1 MSTKSEKWSL
11 TKLPPKG
18 HVDVGMFF
26 WGLLEMSQAEK
37 ERLNLPSRWLENHRL
52 WRGGS
57 TYRGMKQKNSVTAN
71 LVFSNIN
78 RTVANLTAKNPVAE
92 VVSLDA
98 GYLLDADGNEVLD
111 PQTGEPI
118 PDDTDSK
125 MTSKL
130 KAWWNESEQNSSL
143 VDTTLEMETY
153 GITIEKAIYD
163 IKEKRGDVVVIDPF
177 AVILAPGYYETLN
190 DAPFVGQAYPE
201 RCDAIESLF
210 ELEEGDVTPD
220 DVYSLMGQEREDN
233 RPRLSGLTAGSAAAP
248 SNYGG
253 GKTMHPRQQDGG
265 FDVAL
270 VAEIWVRDLTKTP
283 VYEYTID
290 EMDPE
295 AEPKKTKIG
304 EELQYPGG
312 IRVVTITNQGT
323 LVLADRPNPNVNPAI
338 DREMQVNTYLYDHFP
353 FWHAV
358 SYKDTTSIW
367 GFAAAEQ
374 VGDLAEKCS
383 ELLSRV
389 YKYLARI
396 MMPPLVIPVDTGLT
410 ENDVNNDPGLILTPS
425 SSATSG
431 SIRFIEVPSLPADTW
446 RIYEKLT
453 SMFDRVYQIEDADRG
468 DTPQRI
474 IAASAI
480 VALQERNAVLMRH
493 KIRSVDYLIR
503 QRGRAAISFF
513 QNFGVVTE
521 PVKVDDEVQSIKGI
535 DLIGR
540 KFQFIVESGSTI
552 PQTTL
557 QVSEMAMDLA
567 KMNRIDTQGLLE
579 ALQFPNWRK
588 IVERMAESGDQLDQ
602 AAQMFIEAGIDE
614 QTMAQLV
621 QMAKQPQGGPG
632 AGVPGSSKQ
641 PTPPAPVVTG
651 G

>member
-1 MSTKSEKWSL
+1 MTAEKWTLSN
-11 TKLPPKG
+11 PPPAG
-18 HVDVGMFF
+18 HPEVGRFF

-37 ERLNLPSRWLENHRL
+37 ERLNLPTRWLENHRL

-57 TYRGMKQKNSVTAN
+57 TLRNMKNKNSVTAN

-92 VVSLDA
+92 VVSLDG
-98 GYLLDADGNEVLD
+98 GYELDEQGQPVLD
-111 PQTGEPI
+111 PQTGEPVI
-118 PDDTDSK
+118 DETDSK
-125 MTSKL
+125 ITAKL
-130 KAWWNESEQNSSL
+130 KGWWNESEQNASL
-143 VDTTLEMETY
+143 VDTTLQMETY
-153 GITIEKAIYD
+153 GITIEKAVYD
-163 IKEKRGDVVVIDPF
+163 IREKRGDVVVVDPF
-177 AVILAPGYYETLN
+177 AVIMAPGYYETLN
-190 DAPFVGQAYPE
+190 DMPFVGQAYPE
-201 RCDAIESLF
+201 RCDAIESMFNL
-210 ELEEGDVTPD
+210 DADTVTPD

-233 RPRLSGLTAGSAAAP
+233 RPMMYGTRAGSVAAP

-253 GKTMHPRQQDGG
+253 DKTMHPRQAMNGG
-265 FDVAL
+265 IDQAL
-270 VAEIWVRDLTKTP
+270 VAEIWIRDLTKVP
-283 VYEYTID
+283 VYAE
-290 EMDPE
+290 EMILDRE
-295 AEPKKTKIG
+295 TGEQTTKKAKTG
-304 EELQYPGG
+304 EELKYPGG
-312 IRVVTITNQGT
+312 IRVVTITNKGG

-338 DREMQVNTYLYDHFP
+338 SRDNQVNTYLYDHFP

-389 YKYLARI
+389 YRYLARL
-396 MMPPLVIPVDTGLT
+396 MMPPLVIPQDTGLT
-410 ENDVNNDPGLILTPS
+410 ENDVNNDPGLILTPV

-431 SIRFIEVPSLPADTW
+431 AIRFVEVPSLPTDTW

-453 SMFDRVYQIEDADRG
+453 SIFDRVYQIEDADRG
-468 DTPQRI
+468 DTPNRI

-513 QNFGVVTE
+513 QNFGVITE
-521 PVKVDDEVQSIKGI
+521 PVKVDDEIRQIKGV

-540 KFQFIVESGSTI
+540 KFQFVVESGSTI

-567 KMNRIDTQGLLE
+567 KLGKIDNQGLLE
-579 ALQFPNWRK
+579 ALQFPGWRK

-602 AAQMFIEAGIDE
+602 AAQIFIQAGVDE
-614 QTMAQLV
+614 QTMAQLLAF
-621 QMAKQPQGGPG
+621 AKQPQGGPG
-632 AGVPGSSKQ
+632 VTGGSKQ